1 VTSDLDAQEMA
12 QLGLKKI
19 EDAIVSLLSRR
30 AEGLNTEAI
39 ADELGLGAGLPPD
52 KRGSIASA
60 VLGLLVQSGRVLWD
74 EQRRVY
80 LDNPEK
86 V

>member
-1 VTSDLDAQEMA
+1 MTGDLDAQEMA

-30 AEGLNTEAI
+30 AQGLSSDAI
-39 ADELGLGAGLPPD
+39 AGALGLGAGLPPD
-52 KRGSIASA
+52 KRGSIAAA
-60 VLGLLVQSGRVLWD
+60 VLDLLVQSGRILWD
-74 EQRRVY
+74 ERRRVY

-86 V
+86 G